1 MIRVLLV
8 DDHPALRAG
17 LEAMLSV
24 AEDLEVVASAAGGR
38 QGVELARTAKPDVV
52 LMDLEMPDLDGAA
65 ATRAI
70 LAEPRPAGSFGGRD
84 RPEGDPAGVG
94 SPRPPAVVV
103 LTSFGDRPRILEALN
118 TGATGYLLKDAEP
131 EEVVRAVRAAANGDA
146 PLDPRAAREVLSAQ
160 RETPPDLTDREREIL
175 GLVAA
180 GHANKVIA
188 LRLGISHKT
197 VRNTLSGACRKIG
210 ATDRTQAALWAQRSG
225 LA

>member
-1 MIRVLLV
+1 VIRVLLV

-17 LEAMLSV
+17 LESMLSV
-24 AEDLEVVASAAGGR
+24 EEDLEVVASAPGGR
-38 QGVELARTAKPDVV
+38 EGVRLAAATAPDVV

-70 LAEPRPAGSFGGRD
+70 LAAD
-84 RPEGDPAGVG
+84 AGV
-94 SPRPPAVVV
+94 RVVV

-118 TGATGYLLKDAEP
+118 AGATGYLLKDAEP

-175 GLVAA
+175 TLVAA

-197 VRNTLSGACRKIG
+197 VRNTLSAACRKIG

>member
-1 MIRVLLV
+1 M
-8 DDHPALRAG
+8 
-17 LEAMLSV
+17 
-24 AEDLEVVASAAGGR
+24 
-38 QGVELARTAKPDVV
+38 
-52 LMDLEMPDLDGAA
+52 
-65 ATRAI
+65 
-70 LAEPRPAGSFGGRD
+70 
-84 RPEGDPAGVG
+84 
-94 SPRPPAVVV
+94 VV
-103 LTSFGDRPRILEALN
+103 LTSFGDRPRILEALDA
-118 TGATGYLLKDAEP
+118 GATGYLLKDAEP

-210 ATDRTQAALWAQRSG
+210 ATDRTQAALWAQRTG

>member
-17 LEAMLSV
+17 LQSMLAF
-24 AEDLEVVASAAGGR
+24 AEDLEVVGSAAGGR
-38 QGVELARTAKPDVV
+38 EGVELAARTHPHVV
-52 LMDLEMPDLDGAA
+52 LMDLDMPDLDGAA

-70 LAEPRPAGSFGGRD
+70 LAADAVVR
-84 RPEGDPAGVG
+84 
-94 SPRPPAVVV
+94 VVV
-103 LTSFGDRPRILEALN
+103 LTSFGDRPRILEALDA
-118 TGATGYLLKDAEP
+118 GAIGYLLKDAEP

-146 PLDPRAAREVLSAQ
+146 PLDPRAAREVLGAQ
-160 RETPPDLTDREREIL
+160 RETAPDLTEREREIL

-210 ATDRTQAALWAQRSG
+210 ATDRTQAALWAQRTG

>member
-1 MIRVLLV
+1 MIRVLIV

-17 LEAMLSV
+17 LRSMLAV
-24 AEDLEVVASAAGGR
+24 ADDLEVVGSAAGGR
-38 QGVELARTAKPDVV
+38 EGVQLAAALKPDVI

-70 LAEPRPAGSFGGRD
+70 VAAGTAPAGSPPGRS
-84 RPEGDPAGVG
+84 RQPNEPEGRG
-94 SPRPPAVVV
+94 SAVVV
-103 LTSFGDRPRILEALN
+103 LTSFGDRPRILEALDA
-118 TGATGYLLKDAEP
+118 GATGYLLKDAEP

-210 ATDRTQAALWAQRSG
+210 ATDRTQAALWAQRTG